1 MSMTKDQKLQEAML
15 VVMLIERHVL
25 LFSETKDINRQD
37 SHYKEILMLRKQLRE
52 FLIKNLT

>member
-1 MSMTKDQKLQEAML
+1 MTKDQKLQEAML